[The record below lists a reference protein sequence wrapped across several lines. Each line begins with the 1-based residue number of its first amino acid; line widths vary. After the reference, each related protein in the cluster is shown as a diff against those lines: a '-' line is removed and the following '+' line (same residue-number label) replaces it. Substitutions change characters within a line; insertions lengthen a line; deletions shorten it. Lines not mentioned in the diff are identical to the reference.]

1 MAIVINGNGI
11 DMGGN
16 PVSNASQIDGTVIN
30 ENGSNVRTEN
40 DSYSKTEVDGKIV
53 GFKNYIINGGFD
65 VWQRGTDNTGGA
77 GYLSADR
84 WRIRGVNSAY
94 SATVNMRAVREAAG
108 VNQLLVKT
116 ATTDTGFAW
125 IEQGIEFHKEDIGK
139 TFTISFEIR
148 DADNSL
154 SKGSLK
160 FAYRADGMDVR
171 DGFNVFIENAVNLST
186 GFTKYSYTF
195 TLPSFSN
202 YVAIGIGLDGIGIT
216 SSDITLFRIKNIQL
230 EEGSVA
236 TPFEQRPYGLELS
249 LCQRYLPSANTYAS
263 GQAYGTT
270 LAGITFP
277 FKVQARINPTG
288 IIASGTFSLTTAG
301 GGNTAA
307 TSPVLTVASTTSGTI
322 NFTSSSLT
330 AGNGTVYL
338 SSGGN
343 ILFTGCEL

>member
-1 MAIVINGNGI
+1 MAIVISGNGI

-30 ENGSNVRTEN
+30 ENGENVATTSNLT
-40 DSYSKTEVDGKIV
+40 
-53 GFKNYIINGGFD
+53 GFKNYIINGNFD

-249 LCQRYLPSANTYAS
+249 LCQRYYEVGTGYGLSYAS
-263 GQAYGTT
+263 SAAAYQRSIVMYSVSKRLPPAIVVTKLGGVATT
-270 LAGITFP
+270 PSIGYSTNTMFVVAFSSVG
-277 FKVQARINPTG
+277 
-288 IIASGTFSLTTAG
+288 ASEELYYSYTAS
-301 GGNTAA
+301 A
-307 TSPVLTVASTTSGTI
+307 
-322 NFTSSSLT
+322 
-330 AGNGTVYL
+330 
-338 SSGGN
+338 
-343 ILFTGCEL
+343 EL